1 MYVPVRSC
9 STVAVEVLNL
19 LSNSPASSSTL
30 ASSACRREGGEGEG
44 ERRER
49 GEGEKEEEKRE
60 RGREEGAKFLESLS
74 QCPMRHGHTRDKCFP
89 IIFS

>member
-30 ASSACRREGGEGEG
+30 ASSACRRG
-44 ERRER
+44 R
-49 GEGEKEEEKRE
+49 
-60 RGREEGAKFLESLS
+60 RGREERERKRKKRERERERERRRS
-74 QCPMRHGHTRDKCFP
+74 
-89 IIFS
+89 